1 MDLVGEVCMGPDT
14 EACTPWRAPG
24 NGRCPGGG
32 SGARAGKLYCCRPD
46 AESAGVRA
54 CVRVLVLRSLCMAP
68 CMAVCAC
75 IVCRPHR
82 VTSTTAPQSRLAR
95 IVPVECRQGDSPIK
109 SILPTVGSLFQVQ
122 LGQPRVSVLA
132 EEGEETDHS
141 DRQPGGKGG
150 CGIACEAISAISARL
165 SSLDRTRA
173 RGWKESRVASR
184 LARPRSTRSRRLGS
198 CFWRA

>member
-1 MDLVGEVCMGPDT
+1 MGPDT

-68 CMAVCAC
+68 SVGRGETA
-75 IVCRPHR
+75 CRPHR

-165 SSLDRTRA
+165 WSLDRTRA
-173 RGWKESRVASR
+173 RVCGQSRESR
-184 LARPRSTRSRRLGS
+184 LALLVLVQLAVVDSARVPGVHLGRE
-198 CFWRA
+198 WA